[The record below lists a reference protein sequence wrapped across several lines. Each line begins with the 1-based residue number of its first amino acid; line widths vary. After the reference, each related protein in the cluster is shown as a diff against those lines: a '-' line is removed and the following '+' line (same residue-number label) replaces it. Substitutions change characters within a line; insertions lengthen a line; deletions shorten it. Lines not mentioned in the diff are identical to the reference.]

1 VLHEVEQR
9 LRRSLLQIH
18 DRCSSDAIP
27 PTQKLLS
34 EMLGVH
40 RAQVTAIGRSLRAT
54 GLIAC
59 LRRLH
64 SDLIDPA
71 IAVHHSGIVKR
82 IADGSIIEIPHLGR
96 RRVPRD
102 RGAERAFLAQRRA
115 WNPTAASGSASA
127 SIRATSSRRLGAGRE
142 CFLLKPERT

>member
-1 VLHEVEQR
+1 VQARNALHDIEQR

-54 GLIAC
+54 GLIAG

-71 IAVHHSGIVKR
+71 IAAHHSRIVKR
-82 IADGSIIEIPHLGR
+82 IADGSIIEYLTLVDAVCRAI
-96 RRVPRD
+96 
-102 RGAERAFLAQRRA
+102 GALNALF
-115 WNPTAASGSASA
+115 
-127 SIRATSSRRLGAGRE
+127 
-142 CFLLKPERT
+142 